1 MGDSGIALRILGC
14 HGVPKT
20 CFEAPGVSLGVS
32 GVSIGGVRILRVGG
46 FGGLVF
52 LFVFGG
58 LLCGQ
63 DTGGKFM
70 SQYISQHSGSRVD
83 TGKKS
88 FKIYFKHLQ
97 YDKLNIPTV
106 STSLHII

>member
-1 MGDSGIALRILGC
+1 M
-14 HGVPKT
+14 
-20 CFEAPGVSLGVS
+20 SLGGS

-70 SQYISQHSGSRVD
+70 SQCISQHSGSRED